1 MLEEDSGRVRLADPK
16 ALLDLGAV
24 AKGYATERT
33 ARKLAAAGLS
43 RFAISSGGN
52 LCCGH
57 PPDGKPVWE
66 IGVQSPDR
74 AILSQAPSLAS
85 LRIPSGAVSTSGD
98 YQRFFWY
105 EQDGKRHRAHHIIDP
120 ATLHPGERCRS
131 VTVVCSSAA
140 DADLFSTA
148 LFLLD
153 QKTGEMLAE
162 RENLAVLWVLPDGGM
177 QANDA
182 MLRLM
187 ESGPPA

>member
-1 MLEEDSGRVRLADPK
+1 M
-16 ALLDLGAV
+16 
-24 AKGYATERT
+24 
-33 ARKLAAAGLS
+33 ARCKRS
-43 RFAISSGGN
+43 
-52 LCCGH
+52 
-57 PPDGKPVWE
+57 
-66 IGVQSPDR
+66 QSLR
-74 AILSQAPSLAS
+74 RGFLAS

-177 QANDA
+177 L
-182 MLRLM
+182 LRDPTVFPGG
-187 ESGPPA
+187 SCAAAY